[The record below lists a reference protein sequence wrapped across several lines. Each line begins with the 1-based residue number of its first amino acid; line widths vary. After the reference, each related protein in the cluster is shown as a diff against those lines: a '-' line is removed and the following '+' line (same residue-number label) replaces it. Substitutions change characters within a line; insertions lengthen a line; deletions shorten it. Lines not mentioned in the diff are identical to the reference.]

1 MEENIFKTIQQ
12 FQW

>member
-12 FQW
+12 L